1 MTGEVPQNAACY
13 NGPCIKDYLWYMCI
27 IPCPP
32 PLNMA
37 LELHSVD
44 QAVLELR
51 SSCLCLPCAIKG
63 MRHHCLGC
71 FSS

>member
-1 MTGEVPQNAACY
+1 MQLAIMVRVL
-13 NGPCIKDYLWYMCI
+13 KI
-27 IPCPP
+27 ICGTCALFPAP

-51 SSCLCLPCAIKG
+51 SSCTL
-63 MRHHCLGC
+63 R
-71 FSS
+71 

>member
-1 MTGEVPQNAACY
+1 MQLAIMVRVL
-13 NGPCIKDYLWYMCI
+13 KI
-27 IPCPP
+27 ICGTCALFPAP